1 MITADGVVKN
11 MTGEM
16 SRLVHDGKSV
26 LAIIEGTDKT
36 ITTTIHDTEEFKTE
50 SESIDR
56 ISVLKLLYQPIEL
69 KSA

>member
-36 ITTTIHDTEEFKTE
+36 ITTTIHYTEEFKTE

-56 ISVLKLLYQPIEL
+56 ISVLKLRYQPIEL